1 VPTQIFAVREGAK
14 TRLLKP
20 HPKEVLK
27 LLAEK
32 GTYVWVCMDAEG
44 EEERDLLEEVFKI
57 HPLLIEDAFNQA
69 QSPKIEEHG
78 DYLYIILHG
87 LTEKACAQGRVETA
101 DIDIILGANYLVTH
115 YHSDIS
121 SVVRVQA
128 AIEKDPSILAKGPAV
143 VAHRLVDHMI
153 DQYFPLMEH
162 LDATISALEET
173 IIHKPDADPL
183 ERILDLKRDLQR
195 IRRVGI
201 YQRDI
206 LHRLSRG
213 DFDLIPKSV
222 LPFLRDVYDHF
233 VRVTD
238 ETESYRETVN
248 SSLEAY
254 RSMQAHR
261 MNEVMKLLTLIS
273 TVVLPL
279 NFVTGL
285 YGMNFDYMPG
295 LHWKFGYATAWLVMI
310 TTVTSF
316 FVFFRKRNWI

>member
-1 VPTQIFAVREGAK
+1 MATKIFAVRNGAK
-14 TRLLKP
+14 RLLEP
-20 HPKEVLK
+20 SPREVPK

-32 GTYVWVCMDAEG
+32 GTYVWVCMDTDG
-44 EEERDLLEEVFKI
+44 PDERELLEDVFKI
-57 HPLLIEDAFNQA
+57 HPLLIEDAFNHA
-69 QSPKIEEHG
+69 QSPKVEDHP

-87 LTEKACAQGRVETA
+87 LTEKACAQGKVETA

-121 SVVRVQA
+121 SVGRVQA
-128 AIEKDPSILAKGPAV
+128 AIEKDPGILAKGPAV
-143 VAHRLVDHMI
+143 VAHRLIDHMI
-153 DQYFPLMEH
+153 DQYFPLMES
-162 LDATISALEET
+162 LDVTITDLEET
-173 IIHKPDADPL
+173 IVHKPDVDPL
-183 ERILDLKRDLQR
+183 SRILELKRDLQR
-195 IRRVGI
+195 IRRIGI

-213 DFDLIPKSV
+213 DFNLIPASV
-222 LPFLRDVYDHF
+222 IPFFRDVYDHF

-254 RSMQAHR
+254 RSMQGHR

-273 TVVLPL
+273 TVMLPL

-285 YGMNFDYMPG
+285 YGMNFDHMPG
-295 LHWKFGYATAWLVMI
+295 LHWQYGYPVAWLVMV

-316 FVFFRKRNWI
+316 FIFFRKRGFI

>member
-1 VPTQIFAVREGAK
+1 MPTQIYAVRDGAK
-14 TRLLKP
+14 NKLLKP
-20 HPKEVLK
+20 HPRELGK
-27 LLAEK
+27 LLDEK
-32 GTYVWVCMDAEG
+32 GTNVWVCMDAEG
-44 EEERDLLEEVFKI
+44 EEERDLLESVFKI

-69 QSPKIEEHG
+69 QSPKAEDHG
-78 DYLYIILHG
+78 EYLYIILHG
-87 LTEKACAQGRVETA
+87 LTEKACAMGRVETA
-101 DIDIILGANYLVTH
+101 DIDIILGENFLVTH

-121 SVVRVQA
+121 SVPRVQA
-128 AIEKDPSILAKGPAV
+128 AVEKDPSLLAKGPAV
-143 VAHRLVDHMI
+143 VAHRVMDHMI
-153 DQYFPLMEH
+153 DQYFPLMEQ
-162 LDATISALEET
+162 LDVTITAVEET
-173 IIHKPDADPL
+173 IIHKPEADPL
-183 ERILDLKRDLQR
+183 EKILDLKRDLQR

-213 DFDLIPKSV
+213 DFPLLPKST
-222 LPFLRDVYDHF
+222 LPFYRDVYDHF

-238 ETESYRETVN
+238 ETEGYRETVN

-295 LHWKFGYATAWLVMI
+295 LHWKYGYPVAWFVMI
-310 TTVTSF
+310 MTVSGF
-316 FVFFRKRNWI
+316 IFFFRKRNWL